1 MITQPEYIEGNG
13 FIAEVIRTS
22 RIKTA
27 DVKVEDGAVSVVV
40 PIELPQDRICTI
52 LKDKNKWIK
61 NKIIRH
67 REAMP
72 VSAKEYVSGE
82 SFSYLGRNYRLKV
95 NRGHFKPVKLVQ
107 GRLVVTVPQGTDQ
120 PHMVRNALVRWYKHH
135 AETKLLEKTD
145 RYSEIVGVEP
155 AGMGIKTFKSR
166 WGSCSVKD
174 KIDFNWKVIMAPNRI
189 VDYVVVH
196 ELCHLKHHDHSPQ
209 FWKVVERVIP
219 DYLECKEWLKVNES
233 QMVNW

>member
-1 MITQPEYIEGNG
+1 MTIQPEYIEGNG

-27 DVKVEDGAVSVVV
+27 DVRVEEGTVSVVV
-40 PIELPQDRICTI
+40 PMELAQDRICKI
-52 LKDKNKWIK
+52 LTDKNQWIK
-61 NKIIRH
+61 HKMILH

-95 NRGHFKPVKLVQ
+95 NRWHFKPVKLVQ

-120 PHMVRNALVRWYKHH
+120 PYMVRNALVRWYKSH
-135 AETKLLEKTD
+135 AESKLQEKVA
-145 RYSEIVGVEP
+145 RYAEVVGVEP
-155 AGMGIKTFKSR
+155 LGMGIKTFKSR
-166 WGSCSVKD
+166 WGSCSVKG
-174 KIDFNWKVIMAPNRI
+174 KIDFNWKIIMAPNRI

-209 FWKVVERVIP
+209 FWKLVERVVP
-219 DYLECKEWLKVNES
+219 DYLECKNWLKANGAGLVI
-233 QMVNW
+233 